1 MKTKISLPF
10 GGLKAEFDVEEL
22 INYYKSQNVDYLI
35 IGATHVTLAK
45 HKKQL
50 SLDVWLRS
58 HPNIKPNHKNT
69 CQATSEVINQLIKLK
84 QFSMGKR
91 KCPTTNRM
99 CKSLIFNKK

>member
-1 MKTKISLPF
+1 MKTKISLLF

-35 IGATHVTLAK
+35 IGATHVILAN
-45 HKKQL
+45 HKKQH

-58 HPNIKPNHKNT
+58 HHNVKSYHKNI
-69 CQATSEVINQLIKLK
+69 CQATSEVINQLTKLK

-99 CKSLIFNKK
+99 CKSLIINKK

>member
-10 GGLKAEFDVEEL
+10 GGLKAKFDVEEL

-35 IGATHVTLAK
+35 IGAIHVTLVN
-45 HKKQL
+45 HKKQH

-58 HPNIKPNHKNT
+58 HHSVNYNYKNT

-84 QFSMGKR
+84 QFSIVKR

-99 CKSLIFNKK
+99 CESLIFSKI